1 MPDEVDE
8 HLKHLGLN
16 SNDFARAL
24 QLIAGGVSNVDIDG
38 NNALNI
44 KAIVVIISTFETLPA
59 TLYRLMYAIAPEPVY
74 TLGSESNLWSKSA
87 FHDMVKRMAL
97 LEHFGM
103 ADDIANMAIYLVSPA
118 GGHVT

>member
-1 MPDEVDE
+1 M
-8 HLKHLGLN
+8 
-16 SNDFARAL
+16 
-24 QLIAGGVSNVDIDG
+24 
-38 NNALNI
+38 NI

-74 TLGSESNLWSKSA
+74 TLGSESNLWSKNA

-103 ADDIANMAIYLVSPA
+103 ADDIANMAIYLNQSQEIRTLDIADTLILHDHTYQPVYQCCVA
-118 GGHVT
+118 